1 MKQESETT
9 FPYEP
14 PEVEMTEVRVEQ
26 GFAGSDTGG
35 STPEWTP
42 DHGQWQ

>member
-1 MKQESETT
+1 MKQEPETT

-14 PEVEMTEVRVEQ
+14 PEVEIMEVRVEQ

-35 STPEWTP
+35 SAPDWEPE
-42 DHGQWQ
+42 HGQWQ